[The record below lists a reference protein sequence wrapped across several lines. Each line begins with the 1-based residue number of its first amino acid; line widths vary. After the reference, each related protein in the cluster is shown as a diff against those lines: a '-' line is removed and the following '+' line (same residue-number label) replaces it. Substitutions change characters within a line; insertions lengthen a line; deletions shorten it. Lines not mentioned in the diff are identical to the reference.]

1 MDMQASDEMK
11 VWARGE
17 LSRVAAIVGGDWIVW
32 FVATP
37 YDPVSPFAWC
47 AMPRG
52 ARAATCSAAAPG
64 ELVEAV
70 GEYVAGLSVHL
81 ADARAELEAIAPS
94 RPGRFEVVRDLVD
107 ALEALT
113 VTAA

>member
-1 MDMQASDEMK
+1 MQTSDEVK

-17 LSRVAAIVGGDWIVW
+17 LVRVAAILGDDWLAWYVE
-32 FVATP
+32 TP
-37 YDPVSPFAWC
+37 YDPGSPFTWC
-47 AMPRG
+47 AKPCG

-70 GEYVAGLSVHL
+70 REYVAGLSVHL

-94 RPGRFEVVRDLVD
+94 RPGRFELVRDLVD
-107 ALEALT
+107 ALEALK